1 MNDSQKNKG
10 EIHEPNFS
18 GRIMTLQEGVVQF
31 NLTFIPADPL
41 PARLLSS
48 LNSWRQIF
56 FRLGLIGQD
65 STRYGGLGFG
75 NVSIRMESV
84 DAASFIISGTQTG
97 GMDRLSPA
105 HYSLVK
111 AFDAAANSIVAG
123 GVVRP
128 SSESLTH
135 GSLYRLD
142 HQIGAV
148 IHAHSPEIWT
158 QADAIGLPV
167 TRRNVHYG
175 TPEMAEEVCRLF
187 QKTQVSVLK
196 IFAMGGHEDGIVA
209 FGSSMEQAGLTLV
222 RYLAQATAG
231 VVSQ

>member
-1 MNDSQKNKG
+1 VNDSQKNKG

-31 NLTFIPADPL
+31 NLTFTPTEPL
-41 PARLLSS
+41 PAAVLSS
-48 LNSWRQIF
+48 LNAWRQILY
-56 FRLGLIGQD
+56 RLGLIGQD
-65 STRYGGLGFG
+65 PKRYGGLGFG
-75 NVSIRMESV
+75 NISIRMDSEN
-84 DAASFIISGTQTG
+84 AASFIISGTQTG
-97 GMDRLSPA
+97 GMDRLFPE

-111 AFDAAANSIVAG
+111 AFDAAANSIVAE

-142 HQIGAV
+142 RRIGAV

-158 QADAIGLPV
+158 QADSIGIPV
-167 TRRNVHYG
+167 TRRDAAYG

-187 QKTQVSVLK
+187 QNTPVSVLK
-196 IFAMGGHEDGIVA
+196 IFAMGGHEDGLVA
-209 FGSSMEQAGLTLV
+209 FGGSMEQAGLILV
-222 RYLAQATAG
+222 RYLAVATAG
-231 VVSQ
+231 VVTQ